1 MAVSIKKYNPGFL
14 SDDEV
19 VASFCVRNAEFKL
32 LLESLQSSTG
42 NSGVHSMVIGPRGS
56 GKTHLLL
63 RVAAEVRRDPS
74 LSGFYP
80 IVFAE
85 ESYEVSTIGE
95 FWLACLDH
103 LAEQA
108 SEGERANLR
117 LSYDDLRATGDDRA
131 LADRCLGTILDF
143 ADRHGKRVVL
153 LVENLNMLFAD
164 MDDPDAGWR
173 LRHTLQ
179 TEPRIVLLGSATS
192 RFDEIDHPDH
202 ALYDLFRVIT
212 LRPLDAQECVALWEA
227 VSGQPSTT
235 LAVRPLEILTGGNP
249 RLLAIIALF
258 SAGRSFGELKANLL
272 DLVDDHTEYF
282 KSHLES
288 LPALE
293 RRVYL
298 SLARLWKPAT
308 AREVAD
314 QSRTDVNKCSALLMR
329 LMERGAVAVV
339 GGTLRRRKYYLTERL
354 YNIYYLLR
362 RDSGSSQAVEALI
375 DFMVCLYSPA
385 DLWDVVADIYR
396 ETRHPT
402 SDVRELV
409 AQELINKAHLLADI
423 GHEDGAIA
431 IFEQVTDRLR
441 MSKAAGHQNQA
452 AVASLNKVL
461 RLNLAGRYDE
471 GVRACEQM
479 LTSFET
485 SREPSIVAAVAI
497 ALDSKG
503 RAWDELGNPSEAV
516 YAYEQA
522 LDRFATAQMWDL
534 SQLVADTMLRKGS
547 ALVQNGNPSEAV
559 VAFDAV
565 VAKFASAD
573 ETSLVTQVATA
584 LLSKAAALLLQG
596 KTITESD
603 FSLLL
608 DCVSKE
614 EDLRPG
620 LIQVL
625 TILAVTSG
633 LARTLKLIQAS
644 PAADSLLPLVAAL
657 QQELGQETHV
667 AKEVDEVAADIRGNI
682 VELAANIPSEVPT
695 WIAEFLRDE
704 VNLNRIRLD
713 RLETSAGAVNDYLKG
728 NLSGYQKMERL
739 GSYALGTLI
748 KPVDDND
755 EYDADIQIV
764 MNPNPKWEAKDY
776 VLAINRTLAGNKTY
790 ANQLTLKARCVTVD
804 YSGDFHL
811 DVVPR
816 VTIDGKHYICNRHDN
831 KFEETDGTGYRDWF
845 NEKDRITGDNLKQ
858 VVRLLKYLRDHK
870 NSFTAKSILLTT
882 LAGNAITSSDEGTA
896 AVNTVVDTLDTVL
909 SRMNEY
915 LQQHPNMP
923 DIKNPVLSTENFNR
937 HWDQRRYANFRN
949 RIQSYAR
956 TAKQARAE
964 PLAENAIEPW
974 RHLLGESFGKSVNS
988 GEGSGQ
994 SDGGGAGTP
1003 LTRDETQRSDRAF
1016 AGSMPTGRRLR

>member
-32 LLESLQSSTG
+32 LLESLQSSIG

-85 ESYEVSTIGE
+85 ESYEVSTVGE
-95 FWLACLDH
+95 FWLECLDH
-103 LAEQA
+103 LTEQA
-108 SEGERANLR
+108 PEDERANLR
-117 LSYDDLRATGDDRA
+117 LSYDDLRATGDDRD

-212 LRPLDAQECVALWEA
+212 LRPLNTQECVALWKA

-249 RLLAIIALF
+249 RLLTIIALF
-258 SAGRSFGELKANLL
+258 SAGRSFRELKANLL

-339 GGTLRRRKYYLTERL
+339 GGTPRRRQYYLTERL

-362 RDSGSSQAVEALI
+362 RDSGSSQVVEALI
-375 DFMVCLYSPA
+375 DFMVCLYSPGE
-385 DLWDVVADIYR
+385 LWDVVAEIYR
-396 ETRHPT
+396 ETKLPT
-402 SDVRELV
+402 SDVQDPV
-409 AQELINKAHLLADI
+409 AQVLINKAQLLADI

-431 IFEQVTDRLR
+431 IFEQVTDKLR
-441 MSKAAGHQNQA
+441 MSKVTAHQNQA

-461 RLNLAGRYDE
+461 RLNLAGRHDE
-471 GVRACEQM
+471 SIRACDQM
-479 LTSFET
+479 MASFGT
-485 SREPSIVAAVAI
+485 SREPTIIVMMAT

-503 RAWDELGNPSEAV
+503 RAWDQLGDSAEAV
-516 YAYEQA
+516 YAYGQA
-522 LDRFATAQMWDL
+522 LDCFAAVQTSELD
-534 SQLVADTMLRKGS
+534 QLVADTMLRKGS
-547 ALVQNGNPSEAV
+547 ALVQNQKPSEAV
-559 VAFDAV
+559 AAFDEV
-565 VAKFASAD
+565 VARFVTAD
-573 ETSLVTQVATA
+573 TTSLVAKVTTA

-596 KTITESD
+596 KTLADSD

-608 DCVSKE
+608 DCLSRE
-614 EDLRPG
+614 GELRPG
-620 LIQVL
+620 LIQGL
-625 TILAVTSG
+625 TTLAVISG
-633 LARTLKLIQAS
+633 QARTLKLIQAS
-644 PAADSLLPLVAAL
+644 PAADLLLPLVTAL

-667 AKEVDEVAADIRGNI
+667 AKEVDEVAADVRGNMMKLSASI
-682 VELAANIPSEVPT
+682 GLEVPT
-695 WIAEFLRDE
+695 WA
-704 VNLNRIRLD
+704 D
-713 RLETSAGAVNDYLKG
+713 R
-728 NLSGYQKMERL
+728 
-739 GSYALGTLI
+739 
-748 KPVDDND
+748 
-755 EYDADIQIV
+755 
-764 MNPNPKWEAKDY
+764 
-776 VLAINRTLAGNKTY
+776 
-790 ANQLTLKARCVTVD
+790 
-804 YSGDFHL
+804 
-811 DVVPR
+811 VPQ
-816 VTIDGKHYICNRHDN
+816 G
-831 KFEETDGTGYRDWF
+831 
-845 NEKDRITGDNLKQ
+845 
-858 VVRLLKYLRDHK
+858 
-870 NSFTAKSILLTT
+870 
-882 LAGNAITSSDEGTA
+882 
-896 AVNTVVDTLDTVL
+896 
-909 SRMNEY
+909 
-915 LQQHPNMP
+915 
-923 DIKNPVLSTENFNR
+923 
-937 HWDQRRYANFRN
+937 
-949 RIQSYAR
+949 
-956 TAKQARAE
+956 
-964 PLAENAIEPW
+964 
-974 RHLLGESFGKSVNS
+974 
-988 GEGSGQ
+988 
-994 SDGGGAGTP
+994 
-1003 LTRDETQRSDRAF
+1003 
-1016 AGSMPTGRRLR
+1016 

>member
-42 NSGVHSMVIGPRGS
+42 NSCVHSMVIGPRGS

-272 DLVDDHTEYF
+272 DLVDNHTEYF

-308 AREVAD
+308 AREVAG

-339 GGTLRRRKYYLTERL
+339 GGTLRRRQYYLTERL

-396 ETRHPT
+396 ERRHPT

-479 LTSFET
+479 LASFET
-485 SREPSIVAAVAI
+485 SREPSIVAAVAM

-644 PAADSLLPLVAAL
+644 PAADSLLPLVTAL

-682 VELAANIPSEVPT
+682 VELGANIPSEVPT
-695 WIAEFLRDE
+695 WIAAFLRDE

-845 NEKDRITGDNLKQ
+845 NEKDRITGGNLKQ

-994 SDGGGAGTP
+994 SDGGGVGTP
-1003 LTRDETQRSDRAF
+1003 LTRDETQRSDCTF
-1016 AGSMPTGRRLR
+1016 AGSMPTARSLR

>member
-32 LLESLQSSTG
+32 LLESLQSSIG

-85 ESYEVSTIGE
+85 ESYEVSTVGE
-95 FWLACLDH
+95 FWLECLDH
-103 LAEQA
+103 LTEQA
-108 SEGERANLR
+108 PEDERANLR
-117 LSYDDLRATGDDRA
+117 LSYDDLRATGDDRD

-212 LRPLDAQECVALWEA
+212 LRPLNTQECVALWEA

-258 SAGRSFGELKANLL
+258 SAGRSFRELKANLL

-339 GGTLRRRKYYLTERL
+339 GGTPRRRQYYLTERL

-362 RDSGSSQAVEALI
+362 RDSGSSQVVEALI
-375 DFMVCLYSPA
+375 DFMVCLYSPGE
-385 DLWDVVADIYR
+385 LWDVVAEIYL
-396 ETRHPT
+396 ETKLPT
-402 SDVRELV
+402 SDVQEPV
-409 AQELINKAHLLADI
+409 AQALINKAQLLADI

-431 IFEQVTDRLR
+431 ILEQVTDKLR
-441 MSKAAGHQNQA
+441 TSKVAAHQNQA

-461 RLNLAGRYDE
+461 RLNLAGRHDE
-471 GVRACEQM
+471 GIRACDQM
-479 LTSFET
+479 MASFGT
-485 SREPSIVAAVAI
+485 SREPTIIVMMAT

-503 RAWDELGNPSEAV
+503 RAWDQLGDSAEAV
-516 YAYEQA
+516 YAYGQA
-522 LDRFATAQMWDL
+522 LDCFAAVQTSELD
-534 SQLVADTMLRKGS
+534 QLVADTMLRKGS
-547 ALVQNGNPSEAV
+547 ALVQNQKPSEAV
-559 VAFDAV
+559 ATFDEV
-565 VAKFASAD
+565 VARFVTAD
-573 ETSLVTQVATA
+573 ATSLVAKVTSA

-596 KTITESD
+596 KSLADSD

-608 DCVSKE
+608 NCLSRE
-614 EDLRPG
+614 GELRPG
-620 LIQVL
+620 LIQGL
-625 TILAVTSG
+625 TTLAVISG
-633 LARTLKLIQAS
+633 QARTLKLIQAS
-644 PAADSLLPLVAAL
+644 PAAGLLLPLVTAL

-667 AKEVDEVAADIRGNI
+667 AKEVDEVAADVRGNMMKLSASI
-682 VELAANIPSEVPT
+682 GLEVLT
-695 WIAEFLRDE
+695 WAGGFLRDE
-704 VNLNRIRLD
+704 VNLNQSRLD
-713 RLETSAGAVNDYLKG
+713 RLETAVGGVNGYLKD
-728 NLSGYQKMERL
+728 NLTGYQKMEKQ

-764 MNPNPKWEAKDY
+764 MNPNPNWEAKDY
-776 VLAINRTLAGNKTY
+776 VHAINQTLAGNKNY
-790 ANQLTLKARCVTVD
+790 ADKLRLKTRCVTVD
-804 YSGDFHL
+804 YAGDFHL

-816 VTIDGKHYICNRHDN
+816 VTIKGKHYICNRIDN

-845 NEKDRITGDNLKQ
+845 NGKNRITGGNLKR
-858 VVRLLKYLRDHK
+858 VVRLLKHLRDHK

-882 LAGNAITSSDEGTA
+882 LAGNMIRESDEGTE
-896 AVNTVVDTLDTVL
+896 AVSTVAGTLVTVL
-909 SRMNEY
+909 SRMDNY
-915 LQQHPNMP
+915 LHQHSNMP
-923 DIKNPVLSTENFNR
+923 EIKNPVLPTENFNR

-949 RIQSYAR
+949 RIQSYAQ
-956 TAKQARAE
+956 TAQWAEAE
-964 PLAENAIEPW
+964 PSAEKAVKFWQE
-974 RHLLGESFGKSVNS
+974 LFGD
-988 GEGSGQ
+988 GSC
-994 SDGGGAGTP
+994 
-1003 LTRDETQRSDRAF
+1003 
-1016 AGSMPTGRRLR
+1016 

>member
-14 SDDEV
+14 SEDEV

-339 GGTLRRRKYYLTERL
+339 GGTLRRRQYYLTERL

-461 RLNLAGRYDE
+461 RLNRAGRYDE

-479 LTSFET
+479 LASFET

-497 ALDSKG
+497 ALDRKG

>member
-14 SDDEV
+14 SDDQV

-42 NSGVHSMVIGPRGS
+42 NSCVHSMVIGPRGS

-85 ESYEVSTIGE
+85 ESYEVSTVGE
-95 FWLACLDH
+95 FWLECLDH
-103 LAEQA
+103 LTEQA
-108 SEGERANLR
+108 PEGERANLR

-212 LRPLDAQECVALWEA
+212 LLPLNTQECVALWEA

-249 RLLAIIALF
+249 RLLTIIALF
-258 SAGRSFGELKANLL
+258 SAGRSFRELKANLL

-339 GGTLRRRKYYLTERL
+339 GGTPRRRQYYLTERL

-362 RDSGSSQAVEALI
+362 RDSGSSQVVEALI
-375 DFMVCLYSPA
+375 DFMVCLYSPGE
-385 DLWDVVADIYR
+385 LWDVVAEIYR
-396 ETRHPT
+396 ETKLPT
-402 SDVRELV
+402 SDVQEPV
-409 AQELINKAHLLADI
+409 AQALINKAQLLADI

-431 IFEQVTDRLR
+431 IFEQVTDKLR
-441 MSKAAGHQNQA
+441 MSKVAAHQNQA

-461 RLNLAGRYDE
+461 RLNQAGRPDE
-471 GVRACEQM
+471 GIRACDQM
-479 LTSFET
+479 MASFGT
-485 SREPSIVAAVAI
+485 SREPTIIVMMAA

-503 RAWDELGNPSEAV
+503 RAWDQLGYSAEAV
-516 YAYEQA
+516 YAYGQA
-522 LDRFATAQMWDL
+522 LDCFAAVQTSELD
-534 SQLVADTMLRKGS
+534 QLVADTMLRKGS
-547 ALVQNGNPSEAV
+547 ALVQNQKPSEAV
-559 VAFDAV
+559 AAFDEV
-565 VAKFASAD
+565 VARFVTAD
-573 ETSLVTQVATA
+573 TTSLVAKVTTA

-596 KTITESD
+596 KTLADSD

-608 DCVSKE
+608 DCLSRE
-614 EDLRPG
+614 SELRPG
-620 LIQVL
+620 LIQGL
-625 TILAVTSG
+625 TTLAVISG
-633 LARTLKLIQAS
+633 QVRTLKLIQAS
-644 PAADSLLPLVAAL
+644 PAADLLLPLVTAL

-667 AKEVDEVAADIRGNI
+667 AKEVDEVAADVRGSI
-682 VELAANIPSEVPT
+682 AKLSGTIPSEAPT
-695 WIAEFLRDE
+695 WITEFLKDE
-704 VNLNRIRLD
+704 VNLNQGRLD
-713 RLETSAGAVNDYLKG
+713 RLETVVGTLNNYLKD
-728 NLSGYQKMERL
+728 NLSGYRKMEKQ

-764 MNPNPKWEAKDY
+764 MDPHPKWEPKDY

-790 ANQLTLKARCVTVD
+790 ADKLSLKARCVTVD
-804 YSGDFHL
+804 YAGDFHL
-811 DVVPR
+811 DVVPL
-816 VTIDGKHYICNRHDN
+816 VTVEGNHYVCNRHDN
-831 KFEETDGTGYRDWF
+831 KFEETDGNGYRDWF
-845 NEKDRITGDNLKQ
+845 NEKNRITGGNLKR
-858 VVRLLKYLRDHK
+858 VVRLLKYFRDHK
-870 NSFTAKSILLTT
+870 NVFTAKSILLTT
-882 LAGNAITSSDEGTA
+882 LAGNMVRESDEGTE
-896 AVNTVVDTLDTVL
+896 AVNTVAGTLVTIL
-909 SRMNEY
+909 SRMSDY

-923 DIKNPVLSTENFNR
+923 EIKNPVLPTENFNR

-949 RIQSYAR
+949 RIQSYAQ
-956 TAKQARAE
+956 TSQQAKAE
-964 PLAENAIEPW
+964 PSAEKAIKLW
-974 RHLLGESFGKSVNS
+974 GELFGDSFC
-988 GEGSGQ
+988 
-994 SDGGGAGTP
+994 
-1003 LTRDETQRSDRAF
+1003 
-1016 AGSMPTGRRLR
+1016 